1 MKLSPRPM
9 IALAAL
15 AAMLAP
21 PPLAAREADEVM
33 LRTGEL
39 PSIEVFGERPLSPEE
54 VRKSVRDIFEIR
66 MPFDPIPRFHEEL
79 CLQVAGL
86 GETIGAEVAA
96 RIRANATAAGL
107 KIDRPGCDSNALVMV
122 VDRPARLVERLR
134 DEYPQLFSV
143 AANREIDAQLS
154 AGRPAIAWSLGGLRN
169 SRGTPMAGT
178 SALPG
183 GQVVTAN
190 ASVAWQQTDAYFP
203 SRIRVP
209 FSRSKELSVVVF
221 DVRQLDDVHLVQLAD
236 YATVHLLATPRRDV
250 AVTGGEVPTIL
261 GLFALGPRAAPAE
274 LTALDRAYLK
284 GLYTM
289 EPNGWSSRLAGYA
302 LAAYESGA
310 QAGD

>member
-9 IALAAL
+9 IAIAAL
-15 AAMLAP
+15 AAMLVP
-21 PPLAAREADEVM
+21 PALAAREADQVM

-39 PSIEVFGERPLSPEE
+39 PTIEVLGERPLTPEE

-66 MPFDPIPRFHEEL
+66 MPFDPIPRFHDDL
-79 CLQVAGL
+79 CLKVAGL
-86 GETIGAEVAA
+86 GETFDAEVAA

-107 KIDRPGCDSNALVMV
+107 KTGRPDCKTNALVMV
-122 VDRPARLVERLR
+122 VDRPARLIERLR
-134 DEYPQLFSV
+134 DEYPQLFTV
-143 AANREIDAQLS
+143 NANREIDAQLG
-154 AGRPAIAWSLGGLRN
+154 ARRPAIVWSPDGLRN
-169 SRGTPMAGT
+169 SRGAPMAGT

-183 GQVVTAN
+183 GQVITAN
-190 ASVAWQQTDAYFP
+190 PSVAFQQSDAYFP

-209 FSRSKELSVVVF
+209 FSRTKEVSVVVF

-261 GLFALGPRAAPAE
+261 SLFALGPRAAPAE

-302 LAAYESGA
+302 LAAYESEA